1 MASVPTKPST
11 FLENPEVQFWQECRQ
26 RAEELGIPAWQLAE
40 DGFIHE
46 RVDTRSGGRY
56 GQ

>member
-11 FLENPEVQFWQECRQ
+11 FLENPEMQFWQECRQ
-26 RAEELGIPAWQLAE
+26 RAQELGIPAWQLAE

-46 RVDTRSGGRY
+46 RVDTRSEGRY